1 MASAV
6 DMSVRMTPRGA
17 WTTLVALALAAAF
30 SGCDVMGG
38 GPSKAPP
45 IPEPAP
51 TVTPVV
57 SAAPSPS
64 PAAAHRKRLRVAGI
78 R

>member
-1 MASAV
+1 
-6 DMSVRMTPRGA
+6 
-17 WTTLVALALAAAF
+17 
-30 SGCDVMGG
+30 
-38 GPSKAPP
+38 
-45 IPEPAP
+45 
-51 TVTPVV
+51 VTPVV